1 MENCRFKLGIV
12 FLCEKKN
19 SKIFACG
26 ALKKK
31 GNQTQLSYITHLV
44 FGQKITP
51 EWGGRKF
58 WGWKVFRY
66 RKKYKKT
73 LNLTNISVVFCSR
86 KCIFFWRRLR
96 RAIFLP
102 SFEISRVFKARVLTN
117 LKSHTNHIYGLQ
129 NRFINT
135 SPLRQVLLAPGPS
148 TYGFDFGVVVGAY
161 IPQMEHSI
169 GITNGI

>member
-1 MENCRFKLGIV
+1 MEIV

-31 GNQTQLSYITHLV
+31 ETKRNYHILHTWFSA
-44 FGQKITP
+44 KKSP
-51 EWGGRKF
+51 PNEGGRKF

-86 KCIFFWRRLR
+86 KCLFFWRRLR
-96 RAIFLP
+96 RAIFFP
-102 SFEISRVFKARVLTN
+102 SFEISRVFNDRVLTN
-117 LKSHTNHIYGLQ
+117 LKSHTNHIYGSQ
-129 NRFINT
+129 NRLLNT
-135 SPLRQVLLAPGPS
+135 SPL
-148 TYGFDFGVVVGAY
+148 TD
-161 IPQMEHSI
+161 
-169 GITNGI
+169 